1 MLLYRSAIFF
11 VRKSVF
17 TLVHGY
23 SSQIICHFCPIFVR
37 HFDKKSLSNMKQF
50 FATLL
55 FLLLGL
61 QAATAQGIE
70 FYHGTWAEAQEKA
83 KTEGKLIFVDAY
95 ASWCG
100 PCKRMSSTVFTQ
112 DKAGAF
118 FNENFINLKI
128 DMEKPEN
135 AEFAGKYPV
144 SAYPTL
150 MFLDATGKLVTKDVG
165 AKEVE
170 QLLDFARKAVGKTDK
185 TADYEKAY
193 SEGNREPK
201 LLYDY
206 IKALNQSGKSSLKV
220 TNEFLNTQP
229 DLSSELNLRIVYEGA
244 VEADSRVYDILV
256 KNRDKIA
263 PLVGE
268 TNLKARFENAGKNTV
283 KKAIQFKN
291 EALLDEAKAKVKA
304 AVPERAAAFGYDA
317 DMKYYAST
325 QDAKKYLKAVQAYQK
340 SEVKNDPPRLIELVN
355 TMTNVFPKDKDV
367 LNQAEKWADNAAE
380 NGNNPSFYLTLAQV
394 YKLQGDKNKA
404 RATAEKAR
412 EKAGEKDGNVKSQ
425 VDYFLYKL
433 EG

>member
-1 MLLYRSAIFF
+1 MKLL
-11 VRKSVF
+11 
-17 TLVHGY
+17 
-23 SSQIICHFCPIFVR
+23 
-37 HFDKKSLSNMKQF
+37 
-50 FATLL
+50 FASLL

-61 QAATAQGIE
+61 PVVMAQGIE
-70 FYHGTWAEAQEKA
+70 FHHGTWAEAQEKA
-83 KTEGKLIFVDAY
+83 KAEDKLIFVDAY

-118 FNENFINLKI
+118 FNANFINVKI

-165 AKEVE
+165 AKEVDA
-170 QLLDFARKAVGKTDK
+170 LLEFARRALGKSDK
-185 TADYEKAY
+185 SADYEKAY
-193 SEGNREPK
+193 AEGNRDPK

-206 IKALNQSGKSSLKV
+206 IKALNQAGKPSLKI

-229 DLSSELNLRIVYEGA
+229 DLNTELNLRIVFEGT
-244 VEADSRVYDILV
+244 VESDSRVYDLLV
-256 KNRDKIA
+256 RNRDKIA

-268 TNLKARFENAGKNTV
+268 QNLKSRFESAAKSTV

-291 EALLDEAKAKVKA
+291 EDLLNEAKAKLKA
-304 AVPERAAAFGYDA
+304 AVPERGAAFGFEA
-317 DMKYYAST
+317 DMKYYSIT
-325 QDAKKYLKAVQAYQK
+325 QDARKYLKTVQAYQK
-340 SEVKNDPPRLIELVN
+340 SEVKDNPVRLIELV
-355 TMTNVFPKDKDV
+355 TDMLRSFPQDKD
-367 LNQAEKWADNAAE
+367 LLHQAEKWASNAAE
-380 NGNNPSFYLTLAQV
+380 NAEVPSYYLTLAQV
-394 YKLQGDKNKA
+394 YKNQGDKAKA
-404 RATAEKAR
+404 RATAEKALQ
-412 EKAGEKDGNVKSQ
+412 KAGDKDANVKGQ

>member
-1 MLLYRSAIFF
+1 
-11 VRKSVF
+11 
-17 TLVHGY
+17 
-23 SSQIICHFCPIFVR
+23 
-37 HFDKKSLSNMKQF
+37 MKQL
-50 FATLL
+50 FASLL

-83 KTEGKLIFVDAY
+83 KSEGKLIFVDAY

-118 FNENFINLKI
+118 FNDNFINVKI

-165 AKEVE
+165 AKELE
-170 QLLDFARKAVGKTDK
+170 ALLEFARKALGKTDK
-185 TADYEKAY
+185 SADYEKAY
-193 SEGNREPK
+193 TEGNRDPK

-206 IKALNQSGKSSLKV
+206 IKALNQAGKPSLKV

-229 DLSSELNLRIVYEGA
+229 DLSTELNLRILFEGA
-244 VEADSRVYDILV
+244 VESDSRVYDMLA
-256 KNRDKIA
+256 KNRDKVA

-268 TNLKARFENAGKNTV
+268 ENLKTRFENAAKATV

-291 EALLDEAKAKVKA
+291 EDLLDEAKTKMKS
-304 AVPERAAAFGYDA
+304 AVPERAAAFGFDS
-317 DMKYYAST
+317 DMKYYATT

-340 SEVKNDPPRLIELVN
+340 NIVKNDPVHLVELVS
-355 TMTNVFPKDKDV
+355 TMINVFPKDKDV

-380 NGNNPSFYLTLAQV
+380 NGENASYYLTLAQV
-394 YKLQGDKNKA
+394 YKQQGDKAKA

-412 EKAGEKDGNVKSQ
+412 DKAGEKDTNVKGQ